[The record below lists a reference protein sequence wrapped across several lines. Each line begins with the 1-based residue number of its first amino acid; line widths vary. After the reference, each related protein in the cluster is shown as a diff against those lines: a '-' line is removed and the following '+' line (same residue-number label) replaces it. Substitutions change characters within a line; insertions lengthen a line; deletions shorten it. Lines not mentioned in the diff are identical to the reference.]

1 MQNYGLALSVSRL
14 LRILPLFAFVVLSI
28 PAGARKPNLSKYPLR
43 VHVLASDE
51 THVTPRMS
59 PAQSAVCDAI
69 DGMLSSIGPGPGGP
83 ITISGVSGD
92 PCSLHP
98 EIMAGRLMDVGDD
111 PPVFSGQGRGDL
123 VSPPS
128 ATQAL
133 TFHYDDCTRVRVH
146 PGFQS
151 LPARWKK
158 PGQKLEVLIPSDD
171 IPTNGRPLPP
181 IRCSFT
187 VTLHDFVYLLLR
199 NGKLV
204 EVSQEDYWKRPV
216 LRTFLSGQ
224 VPTVQQRL
232 DEYTVPAHPT
242 H

>member
-1 MQNYGLALSVSRL
+1 V
-14 LRILPLFAFVVLSI
+14 
-28 PAGARKPNLSKYPLR
+28 
-43 VHVLASDE
+43 
-51 THVTPRMS
+51 
-59 PAQSAVCDAI
+59 
-69 DGMLSSIGPGPGGP
+69 
-83 ITISGVSGD
+83 
-92 PCSLHP
+92 
-98 EIMAGRLMDVGDD
+98 
-111 PPVFSGQGRGDL
+111 
-123 VSPPS
+123 
-128 ATQAL
+128 
-133 TFHYDDCTRVRVH
+133 RVR

-171 IPTNGRPLPP
+171 IPVSGRPLPP

-187 VTLHDFVYLLLR
+187 VTLYDFVYLLLR

-216 LRTFLSGQ
+216 LRAFLSGE

-232 DEYTVPAHPT
+232 DEFTVPAHPT